1 MIENYIST
9 RITKSQI
16 KSSALTSA
24 LFFLFLL
31 FLKPSVPDSLAYF
44 GLSSALS
51 PTTWNVI
58 ATAIAF
64 VLMAIYFKN
73 IGLDLFGGLILLFFA
88 VIALATM
95 SNMGDLTFWTTENLP
110 CIALCLFTAVL
121 WKRNA
126 ENLLK
131 GAMAASVFFL
141 LINLFF
147 FFAEGNSPTIAS
159 TDAFFYG
166 YRNITFRIA
175 IPAFTCSLLLDS
187 KERRKPSV
195 RSWIIFALSVFEMLV
210 AYSATS
216 ICGILIMGA
225 IVALSRFRVSRH
237 IFNGITGLTLYVVAF
252 VSVVVFRVQNYFGF
266 IFEGILGRSVTFTGR
281 TLIWDEAFRLLDG
294 VHWLKGFGESYIWN
308 ALTVDDQIFMHAHNE
323 MLHIIMLGGLPA
335 LAVFATVLGLVAYL
349 LYSRRDAF
357 GASCL
362 SAALF
367 TYLVIGIS
375 EVTLFPSSF
384 FILAVMYYS
393 CRYNL
398 QPDSV
403 NLTHKNA
410 AHARHA
416 RLCYDQPFPRSSR
429 QEPDYNTKGRG

>member
-110 CIALCLFTAVL
+110 CIALCFFTAVL

-131 GAMAASVFFL
+131 GAMAASVFF
-141 LINLFF
+141 
-147 FFAEGNSPTIAS
+147 
-159 TDAFFYG
+159 Y
-166 YRNITFRIA
+166 
-175 IPAFTCSLLLDS
+175 
-187 KERRKPSV
+187 
-195 RSWIIFALSVFEMLV
+195 
-210 AYSATS
+210 
-216 ICGILIMGA
+216 
-225 IVALSRFRVSRH
+225 
-237 IFNGITGLTLYVVAF
+237 
-252 VSVVVFRVQNYFGF
+252 
-266 IFEGILGRSVTFTGR
+266 
-281 TLIWDEAFRLLDG
+281 
-294 VHWLKGFGESYIWN
+294 
-308 ALTVDDQIFMHAHNE
+308 
-323 MLHIIMLGGLPA
+323 
-335 LAVFATVLGLVAYL
+335 
-349 LYSRRDAF
+349 
-357 GASCL
+357 
-362 SAALF
+362 
-367 TYLVIGIS
+367 
-375 EVTLFPSSF
+375 
-384 FILAVMYYS
+384 
-393 CRYNL
+393 
-398 QPDSV
+398 
-403 NLTHKNA
+403 
-410 AHARHA
+410 
-416 RLCYDQPFPRSSR
+416 
-429 QEPDYNTKGRG
+429 